1 MNPCYK
7 AARAWPLPLSVLLA
21 FTVWM
26 ATLAPASAS
35 DAYPTQAIRVV
46 VPFPPG
52 GATDSLA
59 RILGDFVSTDLG
71 QPLVVDNRP
80 GGGTMVGSEVVATAR
95 PDGYTLLLTISSL
108 VQTPHLLSNPPFDPA
123 SDFTPVAQLVT
134 TPLVVVTLAESG
146 ITTPQ
151 ELVEKVLAEPG
162 QHSYGH
168 YGVGSSGHLYMHAF
182 TQQTGVD
189 WVEIP
194 YQGEAPSVTDLL
206 GGQLTAVIMSGVGSQ
221 AHVGSGRMNAL
232 GVTGVNRMPAMPD
245 VPTFKEL
252 GYERM
257 DNRGWFGIL
266 GPAGMDP
273 AVVQRLS
280 DSFIKAL
287 QDPGV
292 VERVENLSLILDPL
306 PADEFAPVVQ
316 RDNEMWKSIIEE
328 VGVTLD

>member
-1 MNPCYK
+1 MQVRRFGLM
-7 AARAWPLPLSVLLA
+7 ALLGLA
-21 FTVWM
+21 LG
-26 ATLAPASAS
+26 AIAPAAPAAAQ
-35 DAYPTQAIRVV
+35 DYPTQAIRIV

-59 RILGDFVSTDLG
+59 RVLGDFVSTDLG
-71 QPLVVDNRP
+71 QPVVVDNRA
-80 GGGTMVGSEVVATAR
+80 GGGTMIGSEAVATAR

-108 VQTPHLLSNPPFDPA
+108 VQTPHLLRNPPFDPVA
-123 SDFTPVAQLVT
+123 AFTPVAQLVT
-134 TPLVVVTLAESG
+134 TPLVVVALADSG
-146 ITTPQ
+146 IDTPQ
-151 ELVEKVLAEPG
+151 ALVEKVLAEPG
-162 QHSYGH
+162 RHSYGH

-189 WVEIP
+189 WVEIA

-221 AHVGSGRMNAL
+221 AHVRSGRMNAL
-232 GVTGVNRMPAMPD
+232 AVTGVRRMPAMPD

-257 DNRGWFGIL
+257 DNRGWFGML

-273 AVVQRLS
+273 AVVRRLS
-280 DSFIKAL
+280 DSFMKAL

-292 VERVENLSLILDPL
+292 IERIENLSLILDPL
-306 PADEFAPVVQ
+306 PADEFAPVVA
-316 RDNEMWKSIIEE
+316 RDSAMWKSIIEE
-328 VGVTLD
+328 VGITLD

>member
-1 MNPCYK
+1 MQVRRFGLM
-7 AARAWPLPLSVLLA
+7 ALLGLA
-21 FTVWM
+21 LG
-26 ATLAPASAS
+26 AIASAAPAAAQ
-35 DAYPTQAIRVV
+35 DYPTQAIRIV

-59 RILGDFVSTDLG
+59 RVLGDFVSTDLG
-71 QPLVVDNRP
+71 QPVVVDNRA
-80 GGGTMVGSEVVATAR
+80 GGGTMIGSEAVATAR

-108 VQTPHLLSNPPFDPA
+108 VQTPHLLRNPPFDPVA
-123 SDFTPVAQLVT
+123 AFTPVAQLVT
-134 TPLVVVTLAESG
+134 TPLVVVALADSG
-146 ITTPQ
+146 IDTPQ
-151 ELVEKVLAEPG
+151 ALVEKVLAEPG
-162 QHSYGH
+162 RHSYGH

-189 WVEIP
+189 WVEIA

-221 AHVGSGRMNAL
+221 AHVRSGRMNAL
-232 GVTGVNRMPAMPD
+232 AVTGVRRMPAMPD

-257 DNRGWFGIL
+257 DNRGWFGML

-273 AVVQRLS
+273 AVVRRLS
-280 DSFIKAL
+280 DSFMKAL

-292 VERVENLSLILDPL
+292 IERIENLSLILDPL
-306 PADEFAPVVQ
+306 PADEFAPVVA
-316 RDNEMWKSIIEE
+316 RDSAMWKSIIEE
-328 VGVTLD
+328 VGITLD